1 MTSAPLLDGLGAV
14 GLRDRVRGG
23 ELSAVEV
30 ADGLIAAI
38 GDDRLRAWAHV
49 DAARLLADAALLD
62 RLGARER
69 DALALLGVPVGIK
82 DNFDTADLVTAYG
95 SPIYAGHRPSAD
107 AAVVARLRAAGAL
120 IAGKLKCAEFAWM
133 TPPDT
138 LNPLDPSRTP
148 GGSSSGSAA
157 AVAAGT
163 VPLATGT
170 QTAGSVNRP
179 ASYCGVL
186 GFKPTFGAIPRE
198 GTKLMA
204 PTLDT
209 VGLFARSVADL
220 RELYAVLA
228 GAVVDGSCGSP
239 PRLAWAPT
247 ECWDAVEPDA
257 AAAIDAW
264 LEAASADG
272 VAIDSIELPGYA
284 ELARAQEAIQGYES
298 ARSLAPELASSPS
311 GLSDALRAALRGGAA
326 IPPTEYQDH
335 LDRASRLAPALAAA
349 LARYDGVL
357 TPSATGVPPVGLEFT
372 GDPLFCRAW
381 TLAGA
386 PSLSLP
392 LVWTAGLPVGLQL
405 VGAPGADAALLGA
418 GEWLT
423 RRCGGSTRP
432 GTAR

>member
-1 MTSAPLLDGLGAV
+1 MGAV
-14 GLRDRVRGG
+14 ELRQRLRAREV
-23 ELSAVEV
+23 SCAEV
-30 ADGLIAAI
+30 ARELLAAV
-38 GDDRLRAWAHV
+38 GDDPLRAWARV
-49 DAARLLADAALLD
+49 DGTALLARAASLDALAS
-62 RLGARER
+62 AQR
-69 DALALLGVPVGIK
+69 DALPLLGVPVGIK
-82 DNFDTADLVTAYG
+82 DNFDTVDLVTEYG
-95 SPIYAGHRPSAD
+95 SPVYAGHRPAAD
-107 AAVVARLRAAGAL
+107 AAVVSRLRDAGAL

-138 LNPLDPSRTP
+138 LNPLDTTRTP
-148 GGSSSGSAA
+148 GGSSNGSAA

-179 ASYCGVL
+179 ASYCGVV
-186 GFKPTFGAIPRE
+186 GFKPTFATIPRE

-204 PTLDT
+204 PSLDT
-209 VGLFARSVADL
+209 VGLFAGSVADL
-220 RELYAVLA
+220 RELFAVLGGAAA
-228 GAVVDGSCGSP
+228 GGSVASP
-239 PRLAWAPT
+239 PRLAWAAT

-257 AAAIDAW
+257 AAATRAW
-264 LEAASADG
+264 LDAARGAG

-284 ELARAQEAIQGYES
+284 ALARAQEAIQRYES
-298 ARSLAPELASSPS
+298 ARSLAPELASSAS
-311 GLSDALRAALRGGAA
+311 RLSDALRAALRGGAA
-326 IPPTEYQDH
+326 IPPTEYEDH
-335 LDRASRLAPALAAA
+335 RDTASRLRPALVAA
-349 LARYDGVL
+349 LAGYDGVL
-357 TPSATGVPPVGLEFT
+357 TPSATGVPPVGLAFT
-372 GDPLFCRAW
+372 GDPLFCRVW

-405 VGAPGADAALLGA
+405 VGAPGADAEVLRA